1 MEAFGAVAPPVG
13 DARQR
18 YQWQPPLRDLLA
30 SHTLALAARA
40 LIRAVCRYRLFNFRS
55 ESIQVF
61 GRFGEHFSFSIGDK
75 IT

>member
-1 MEAFGAVAPPVG
+1 MEAFG
-13 DARQR
+13 R
-18 YQWQPPLRDLLA
+18 LLVMRGSDISGNRLFATSCA
-30 SHTLALAARA
+30 SYTLALAARA